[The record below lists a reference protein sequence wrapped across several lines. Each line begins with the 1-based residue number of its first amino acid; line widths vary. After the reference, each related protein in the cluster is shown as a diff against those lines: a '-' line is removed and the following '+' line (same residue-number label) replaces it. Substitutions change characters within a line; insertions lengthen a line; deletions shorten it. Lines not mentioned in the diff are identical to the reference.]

1 MFLLAKFRETRAY
14 PIILHI
20 VSRPGEAVFDLL
32 GDVVT
37 EDLGAVLASVSGGN
51 DAGLKTLIENPEAN
65 EYVRSAALRGLVTLV
80 ATDQLSRD
88 EVMEYFVGLFH
99 RLPRQSNYVWSALAN
114 HCADL
119 CPIEVREEIRQAYE
133 DGLIERGVIHP
144 HDVQDA
150 IALGEDE
157 AMKNLRRRR
166 YRLIDDVEKEMTWMS
181 GFDAAGRSSGAMA
194 APDPGS
200 RRFEVVEPHQ
210 RSGPKVGR
218 NDPCPCG
225 SGQEVQEVLR
235 KVIQAGA
242 AASGGPSYSHPWS
255 SWRCRLVRPGRAR
268 HSSGD
273 RQGCSPAFA
282 GPRCASPGVS
292 QAAGSAQRLGGLG
305 LAHFACCDAPTVDS
319 KTSRSVLRR
328 AASPS
333 MLDAIR

>member
-1 MFLLAKFRETRAY
+1 MDIPEILEQFERCRAPFPRTAVAEAVARREEITPEFLHILERVAEDPSTYATDGNYFGHIFAMFLLAKFRETRAY

-119 CPIEVREEIRQAYE
+119 CPMEVREEIRQAYE

-157 AMKNLRRRR
+157 ALKNLRRRR
-166 YRLIDDVEKEMTWMS
+166 YRLIDDVEKEMSWMS
-181 GFDAAGRSSGAMA
+181 GFDAAGRSSGAMS
-194 APDPGS
+194 APEPGS

-225 SGQEVQEVLR
+225 SGR
-235 KVIQAGA
+235 K
-242 AASGGPSYSHPWS
+242 
-255 SWRCRLVRPGRAR
+255 
-268 HSSGD
+268 
-273 RQGCSPAFA
+273 FKK
-282 GPRCASPGVS
+282 
-292 QAAGSAQRLGGLG
+292 
-305 LAHFACCDAPTVDS
+305 CCG
-319 KTSRSVLRR
+319 K
-328 AASPS
+328 
-333 MLDAIR
+333 